1 MDESQLDGDVT
12 YSTQQMNSQRKSMTP
27 KPAPSPTT
35 SSSSTEPAAST
46 PGSSSTRDITG
57 DLWGGFAA
65 MLVALPSAIA
75 FGVTIFSPL
84 GAEFG
89 AKGALAGM
97 LGVAALGLVAA
108 TFGGTQRL
116 ISAPCAPAAAV
127 LSALSIQMIQKGSSP
142 SLVILSL
149 FLVAFCS
156 SIFQILFGVL
166 RIGRIMRFMPYTV
179 VSGYLSGVGLI
190 VIFSQIPKWLATPK
204 GTNWFHS
211 LIEPEIWHL
220 PSLIIGLSTMVF
232 TVVGPKLTKRVPAV
246 ILGLAGGVVAYW
258 ALALGAY
265 PELLSLEN
273 NDFVIGH
280 LQADLGGI
288 VQSIS
293 APWSSIS
300 SEHLP
305 ALEGILVPAITLAVL
320 LSIDTLKTCLVLDA
334 ITGTRHNSNQ
344 ELIGQ
349 GLGNLTSTLIGG
361 SPGAGTMGATLVNKA
376 SGGNSYLS
384 GVFQGIWSLLAIVVL
399 TPLIAWVPT
408 SCLGALLIVIGYKMI
423 DWHSFQLIR
432 SKDTILDFLVIAS
445 VVLVANTLS
454 LIAASGFGVA
464 MAILLFIREQIHS
477 SNIRRISHGDQS
489 FSKRLR
495 THEERAILIKNGK
508 RTVIFELQGSLF
520 FGTTDQLLLAIE
532 EETASAKFV
541 LLDFY
546 RVESLDFTAGH
557 MIERIQEKLE
567 ARGAYL
573 ILSRMPEKT
582 VTGRDLKTYINHVGL
597 KGSKHTLIV
606 DDLSA
611 GLEWIEDHVIEKNG
625 LTHPVQER
633 LKLEEFELFSGLDP
647 EEIQM
652 IKNIAVERHVQAS
665 EVVFAENEV
674 SSKLVLIAKGEVK
687 IHLNVSETH
696 QMHISTLGRGQI
708 FGEIS
713 FIDAQKHSAQTSASK
728 DSDLI
733 ILEKTDFEALCK
745 DHPHLQALMIKQIS
759 KDLAARL
766 RNKNEELRA
775 LIEK

>member
-1 MDESQLDGDVT
+1 MNSTTVQRNLSGDV
-12 YSTQQMNSQRKSMTP
+12 
-27 KPAPSPTT
+27 
-35 SSSSTEPAAST
+35 
-46 PGSSSTRDITG
+46 
-57 DLWGGFAA
+57 WGGFAA

-84 GAEFG
+84 GGEFG

-127 LSALSIQMIQKGSSP
+127 LSALSIQMMQSGSSP
-142 SLVILSL
+142 GFVVLSL

-204 GTNWFHS
+204 GNNWFQS
-211 LIEPEIWHL
+211 LFSPELWHM
-220 PSLIIGLSTMVF
+220 PSV
-232 TVVGPKLTKRVPAV
+232 VVGLCTMFFTLAGPKISSRVPAV
-246 ILGLAGGVVAYW
+246 ILGLAGGVICYW
-258 ALALGAY
+258 VLALGAY
-265 PELLSLEN
+265 PELLTLDQN
-273 NDFVIGH
+273 NYVIGH
-280 LQADLGGI
+280 LQADVGGI
-288 VQSIS
+288 FKSMTD
-293 APWSSIS
+293 PWVSFGV
-300 SEHLP
+300 ERLPHLDV
-305 ALEGILVPAITLAVL
+305 ILVPAITMAVL

-334 ITGTRHNSNQ
+334 ITGTRHDSNK

-349 GLGNLTSTLIGG
+349 GLGNFTSTLIGG
-361 SPGAGTMGATLVNKA
+361 APGAGTMGATLVNKA

-384 GVFQGIWSLLAIVVL
+384 GVFQGIWSLLAIAVL
-399 TPLIAWVPT
+399 TPFIAWVPT
-408 SCLGALLIVIGYKMI
+408 ACLGALLIVIGYKMI
-423 DWHSFQLIR
+423 DWQSFKLAR
-432 SKDTILDFLVIAS
+432 SKDTLLDFFVIVS

-464 MAILLFIREQIHS
+464 MAILLFLREQIHS

-495 THEERAILIKNGK
+495 THEERAILIKQGAK
-508 RTVIFELQGSLF
+508 TVVFELQGSLF
-520 FGTTDQLLLAIE
+520 FGTTDQLFLAIE
-532 EETASAKFV
+532 PEIENAKYV
-541 LLDFY
+541 VLDFY

-557 MIERIQEKLE
+557 MIERIQKLLE
-567 ARGAYL
+567 SKGAYL
-573 ILSRMPEKT
+573 FLSRIPEQT
-582 VTGRDLKTYINHVGL
+582 VTGRDIKTYVDHMGL
-597 KGSKHTLIV
+597 KSSKHTLIV
-606 DDLSA
+606 DDISA
-611 GLEWIEDHVIEKNG
+611 GLEWIEDHVIEKSG
-625 LTHPVQER
+625 LLHPPEHR
-633 LKLEEFELFSGLDP
+633 LKLEDFELFAGLDP
-647 EEIQM
+647 NEFNM
-652 IKNIAVERHVQAS
+652 VHHIAVEKHVKAG
-665 EVVFAENEV
+665 EVIFEENQIH
-674 SSKLVLIAKGEVK
+674 SRLVLIAKGEVK
-687 IHLNVSETH
+687 IHLNASDKH
-696 QMHISTLGRGQI
+696 PRHISTLGRGQI

-733 ILEKTDFEALCK
+733 ILEKDAFEGLCK

>member
-1 MDESQLDGDVT
+1 MKASILE
-12 YSTQQMNSQRKSMTP
+12 RKNLGFTP
-27 KPAPSPTT
+27 KRDAPPWSRKRLLGMHGLCHTEGIDLKEDMTSTT
-35 SSSSTEPAAST
+35 AQ
-46 PGSSSTRDITG
+46 RDLIG

-84 GAEFG
+84 GGEFG

-127 LSALSIQMIQKGSSP
+127 LSALSIQMMQSGSSP
-142 SLVILSL
+142 GFVVLSL

-204 GTNWFHS
+204 GNNWFQS
-211 LIEPEIWHL
+211 LFSPELWHL
-220 PSLIIGLSTMVF
+220 PSVMIGLCTMFF
-232 TVVGPKLTKRVPAV
+232 TLAGPKISTRVPAV
-246 ILGLAGGVVAYW
+246 ILGLAAGVICYW
-258 ALALGAY
+258 LLALGVY
-265 PELLSLEN
+265 PELLTLDQN
-273 NDFVIGH
+273 NYVIGH
-280 LQADLGGI
+280 LQADVSGI
-288 VQSIS
+288 FKSMTDPWVSIGVEKL
-293 APWSSIS
+293 P
-300 SEHLP
+300 HLE
-305 ALEGILVPAITLAVL
+305 LILVPAITLAVL

-334 ITGTRHNSNQ
+334 ITGTRHNSNK

-349 GLGNLTSTLIGG
+349 GLGNFTSTLIGG
-361 SPGAGTMGATLVNKA
+361 APGAGTMGATLVNKA

-384 GVFQGIWSLLAIVVL
+384 GVFQGVWSLLAIAVL

-408 SCLGALLIVIGYKMI
+408 ACLGALLIVIGYKMI
-423 DWHSFQLIR
+423 DWHSFKLAR
-432 SKDTILDFLVIAS
+432 SKDTLLDFLVIVS

-495 THEERAILIKNGK
+495 THEERAILIKNGE

-520 FGTTDQLLLAIE
+520 FGTTDQLFLAIE
-532 EETASAKFV
+532 GEIEKAKFV

-557 MIERIQEKLE
+557 MIERIQKLLE
-567 ARGAYL
+567 SKGAYF
-573 ILSRMPEKT
+573 ILSRMPEQT
-582 VTGRDLKTYINHVGL
+582 VTGRDIKTYVDHMGL
-597 KGSKHTLIV
+597 KRSKHTLIV
-606 DDLSA
+606 DDISA
-611 GLEWIEDHVIEKNG
+611 GLEWIEDRVIEKNG
-625 LTHPVQER
+625 LRHPVEER
-633 LKLEEFELFSGLDP
+633 LNLEDFELFSGLDAK
-647 EEIQM
+647 EIQM
-652 IKNIAVERHVQAS
+652 IKDIATERHYKLG
-665 EVVFAENEV
+665 EVVFAENQV
-674 SSKLVLIAKGEVK
+674 NSQLVLIAKGEVK
-687 IHLNVSETH
+687 IDLTVSDK
-696 QMHISTLGRGQI
+696 QRMHISTLGRGQI
-708 FGEIS
+708 LGEIS
-713 FIDAQKHSAQTSASK
+713 FIDAQKHSAQTTASK

-733 ILEKTDFEALCK
+733 VLDKEAFEALCK
-745 DHPHLQALMIKQIS
+745 DHPHLQALMIRQIS